1 MVLLHCGDSVMS
13 RINAGIAAVFLLL
26 LIALG
31 GAAVYYHGQYSD
43 QRTAN
48 QQLQR
53 DNDTQGAVIATQAF
67 QFNRF
72 NEIADR
78 QQQYAVTLTGKA
90 QEKEIEYRTI
100 LKFEPTCTLPVPAA
114 IAGRLLDYT
123 NSLRASAMHADPG
136 IADSS
141 GTRTTPASTLN
152 YCQAVLWID
161 PLLTAID
168 QANSQLAGIRDIE
181 QTRKE
186 KHDGTSR

>member
-1 MVLLHCGDSVMS
+1 MTWLANNWRVVLV
-13 RINAGIAAVFLLL
+13 AALLL
-26 LIALG
+26 LCGVMAKLAG
-31 GAAVYYHGQYSD
+31 HYHTQYNGQV
-43 QRTAN
+43 TAN

-53 DNDTQGAVIATQAF
+53 DNDQKGAVIAAQAF

-78 QQQYAVTLTGKA
+78 QQQYAVTLTGKV

-100 LKFEPTCTLPVPAA
+100 LKSEPTCALAVPAA
-114 IAGRLLDYT
+114 FADRLLDYT
-123 NSLRASAMHADPG
+123 RRLRASAMHADPG

-141 GTRTTPASTLN
+141 RSGTAAPGTLT

-168 QANSQLAGIRDIE
+168 QANSQLAGIRE
-181 QTRKE
+181 VEKTRAS
-186 KHDGTSR
+186 H

>member
-1 MVLLHCGDSVMS
+1 MTFDWRTMVWGLLLVM
-13 RINAGIAAVFLLL
+13 AIAAAKL
-26 LIALG
+26 AS
-31 GAAVYYHGQYSD
+31 YYHGQLAM
-43 QRTAN
+43 QVTAN

-53 DNDTQGAVIATQAF
+53 DNYQQGAVIATQAF

-100 LKFEPTCTLPVPAA
+100 LKSEPTCALPVPAA

-123 NSLRASAMHADPG
+123 NRLRASAMHADTS
-136 IADSS
+136 IADSTS
-141 GTRTTPASTLN
+141 PGASAPGTLT

-168 QANSQLAGIRDIE
+168 QANSQLAGIREIE

-186 KHDGTSR
+186 SSNGTTR

>member
-1 MVLLHCGDSVMS
+1 MS
-13 RINAGIAAVFLLL
+13 RINAFIAAVFLLL
-26 LIALG
+26 LITLG

-53 DNDTQGAVIATQAF
+53 DNDQQGAVIATQSF
-67 QFNRF
+67 HFNRF
-72 NEIADR
+72 NEIAAQ
-78 QQQYAVTLTGKA
+78 QQQYAVNLTGNA

-114 IAGRLLDYT
+114 IAGRLLEYA
-123 NSLRASAMHADPG
+123 NRLRASAMHADPG
-136 IADSS
+136 ITDSANS
-141 GTRTTPASTLN
+141 RSAAPGTLT

-168 QANSQLAGIRDIE
+168 HANSQLAGIRDIE
-181 QTRKE
+181 Q
-186 KHDGTSR
+186 SR

>member
-1 MVLLHCGDSVMS
+1 MIWLVSNWRFVLV
-13 RINAGIAAVFLLL
+13 AALILLCVGMARL
-26 LIALG
+26 AT
-31 GAAVYYHGQYSD
+31 YYHGEYAGQVSE
-43 QRTAN
+43 N

-53 DNDTQGAVIATQAF
+53 DNDTQGAVIATQAL

-72 NEIADR
+72 NEIAAR
-78 QQQYAVTLTGKA
+78 QQQYAVNLTGKA

-100 LKFEPTCTLPVPAA
+100 LTFEPTCALPVPAA

-141 GTRTTPASTLN
+141 GSRTAPASTLN

-181 QTRKE
+181 QTRQQE
-186 KHDGTSR
+186 K

>member
-1 MVLLHCGDSVMS
+1 MS
-13 RINAGIAAVFLLL
+13 RINAVIAAVFLLL

-53 DNDTQGAVIATQAF
+53 DNDQQGAVIATQAF

-100 LKFEPTCTLPVPAA
+100 LKSEPTCALAVPAA

-123 NSLRASAMHADPG
+123 LRLRSSAMHAYPG
-136 IADSS
+136 LVDEANAGATAP
-141 GTRTTPASTLN
+141 GTLT

-161 PLLTAID
+161 QLLTVID
-168 QANSQLAGIRDIE
+168 IGNGQFTDIREADK
-181 QTRKE
+181 TRAL
-186 KHDGTSR
+186 H

>member
-1 MVLLHCGDSVMS
+1 MS
-13 RINAGIAAVFLLL
+13 RINAFIAAVFLLL

-53 DNDTQGAVIATQAF
+53 DNDQQGAVIATQSF
-67 QFNRF
+67 HFNRF
-72 NEIADR
+72 NEIAAK
-78 QQQYAVTLTGKA
+78 QQQYAVNLTVKA

-100 LKFEPTCTLPVPAA
+100 LKTEPTCALAVPTA
-114 IAGRLLDYT
+114 ITGRLLDYA
-123 NSLRASAMHADPG
+123 NRLRASAMHTDT
-136 IADSS
+136 IQSDSANS
-141 GTRTTPASTLN
+141 GTTAPGTLT

>member
-1 MVLLHCGDSVMS
+1 MTLDWRTMVWG
-13 RINAGIAAVFLLL
+13 LLL
-26 LIALG
+26 VMAV
-31 GAAVYYHGQYSD
+31 AAAKLASYYHGQYSD

-53 DNDTQGAVIATQAF
+53 DNDQQGAVIASQAL

-72 NEIADR
+72 NEIAAN
-78 QQQYAVTLTGKA
+78 QQQYAVTLTGKS

-100 LKFEPTCTLPVPAA
+100 LKSESTCTLPVPVA

-123 NSLRASAMHADPG
+123 KSLRASAMHADPG
-136 IADSS
+136 ITDSANSRSAAS
-141 GTRTTPASTLN
+141 GTLT

-161 PLLTAID
+161 PLLAAID

-181 QTRKE
+181 QTRQE
-186 KHDGTSR
+186 KGYGTSR

>member
-1 MVLLHCGDSVMS
+1 MTFDWRTMVWGLLLVM
-13 RINAGIAAVFLLL
+13 AIAAAKL
-26 LIALG
+26 AS
-31 GAAVYYHGQYSD
+31 YYHAQYEGQV
-43 QRTAN
+43 TAN

-53 DNDTQGAVIATQAF
+53 DNDTQGAVIASQAL

-72 NEIADR
+72 NEIAAQ

-100 LKFEPTCTLPVPAA
+100 LKFEPTCAIAVPSG
-114 IAGRLLDYT
+114 IAGRLLEYA

-136 IADSS
+136 ITDSANS
-141 GTRTTPASTLN
+141 RSAAPGTLT

-181 QTRKE
+181 KTRA
-186 KHDGTSR
+186 SQ

>member
-1 MVLLHCGDSVMS
+1 MTLDWRTMVWG
-13 RINAGIAAVFLLL
+13 LLL
-26 LIALG
+26 VMAV
-31 GAAVYYHGQYSD
+31 AAAKLASYYHGQYSD

-53 DNDTQGAVIATQAF
+53 DNDQQGAVIASQAL

-72 NEIADR
+72 NEIAAN
-78 QQQYAVTLTGKA
+78 QQKYAVTLTGKS

-100 LKFEPTCTLPVPAA
+100 LKSEQTCPLHVPAA

-123 NSLRASAMHADPG
+123 NRLRASAMHADPG

-141 GTRTTPASTLN
+141 GSRTTPTGTLT

-168 QANSQLAGIRDIE
+168 KANSQLSSIHKIE
-181 QTRKE
+181 GFRHQDAYVANK
-186 KHDGTSR
+186 

>member
-1 MVLLHCGDSVMS
+1 MLLHCGNSVRS
-13 RINAGIAAVFLLL
+13 RINAVIAAVFLLL

-53 DNDTQGAVIATQAF
+53 DNDQQGAVIATQAF

-100 LKFEPTCTLPVPAA
+100 LKSEPTCSLPVPAGVA
-114 IAGRLLDYT
+114 VRLLDYA
-123 NSLRASAMHADPG
+123 NSLRASAMHAYPG
-136 IADSS
+136 IADRS
-141 GTRTTPASTLN
+141 GTRTTTTGPLT

-161 PLLTAID
+161 PLLTAINK
-168 QANSQLAGIRDIE
+168 ANSQLAGIRNIE
-181 QTRKE
+181 Q
-186 KHDGTSR
+186 SRQGK

>member
-1 MVLLHCGDSVMS
+1 MTFNWRTTVWGMLVVMAVV
-13 RINAGIAAVFLLL
+13 AGSLAS
-26 LIALG
+26 
-31 GAAVYYHGQYSD
+31 YYHTQYAA
-43 QRTAN
+43 QVTGN

-53 DNDTQGAVIATQAF
+53 DNDQQGAVIATQAF

-78 QQQYAVTLTGKA
+78 QQQYAVSLTGKA

-100 LKFEPTCTLPVPAA
+100 LKSEPTCALAVPAA

-123 NSLRASAMHADPG
+123 KSLRASAMHADPG
-136 IADSS
+136 IVDEANAGSTAS
-141 GTRTTPASTLN
+141 GTLT

-161 PLLTAID
+161 PLLVAID
-168 QANSQLAGIRDIE
+168 QGNSQLAGIREVE

-186 KHDGTSR
+186 KVSIP

>member
-1 MVLLHCGDSVMS
+1 MS
-13 RINAGIAAVFLLL
+13 RINAFIAAVFLLL

-48 QQLQR
+48 KQLQH
-53 DNDTQGAVIATQAF
+53 DNDTQGAVIATQAL

-72 NEIADR
+72 NEIAAQ
-78 QQQYAVTLTGKA
+78 QQQYAVNLTGNA

-114 IAGRLLDYT
+114 VAGRLLEYA
-123 NSLRASAMHADPG
+123 NSLRASAMHSDPG
-136 IADSS
+136 IADGS
-141 GTRTTPASTLN
+141 GSRTAPTGTLN
-152 YCQAVLWID
+152 YCQALLWID

-181 QTRKE
+181 QTRQQE
-186 KHDGTSR
+186 K